1 MMRMRMLLP
10 MPNGDEEE
18 DEVDDD
24 DNVDQA
30 ELLLGR
36 VLATNGRAGP
46 AWGAP
51 CL

>member
-1 MMRMRMLLP
+1 

-24 DNVDQA
+24 DNVDNDQA

-36 VLATNGRAGP
+36 VLATNDRAGP